1 MRISLRFERVWGDHS
16 TLKGHST
23 HVRAYGVKKRIIAI
37 FGVDNLLHLMASEGA
52 AVPGADGERDGRV
65 TAGGGVELPT
75 SGAGRLGP
83 TGAARPLVLPET
95 FDGTGS
101 WSEWCYH
108 FENVA
113 AVNGWDGAQKLQ
125 WLRVRVTGRAQK
137 ALHRLSGPAV
147 ATYEA
152 TRDALTARFEPVSRH
167 TRYQAEFQ
175 LHRKK
180 SAEGWADFAD
190 DLRNLADKAY
200 PTLQEEAKERLS
212 LNSYL
217 AQLPQPQI
225 SFSVR
230 QKQPATLDEAVAATI
245 EMESYFPP
253 SICIGCLPGRCWGG
267 TSPQRGVS

>member
-1 MRISLRFERVWGDHS
+1 
-16 TLKGHST
+16 
-23 HVRAYGVKKRIIAI
+23 
-37 FGVDNLLHLMASEGA
+37 MAETEGGA

-75 SGAGRLGP
+75 SGACRPGP
-83 TGAARPLVLPET
+83 TGAARQLVLPET

-167 TRYQAEFQ
+167 TKYQAEFQ
-175 LHRKK
+175 LPSKSQLRGGRTLLMICAIWRIKPTPPFRRKPK
-180 SAEGWADFAD
+180 NA
-190 DLRNLADKAY
+190 
-200 PTLQEEAKERLS
+200 
-212 LNSYL
+212 
-217 AQLPQPQI
+217 
-225 SFSVR
+225 
-230 QKQPATLDEAVAATI
+230 
-245 EMESYFPP
+245 
-253 SICIGCLPGRCWGG
+253 CH
-267 TSPQRGVS
+267 